1 MSNKLSTYF
10 SMTIAIALTLY
21 SIFLIGRLVAGANMS
36 LNEIQILCLLMVV
49 NAVNGLHWP
58 STK

>member
-1 MSNKLSTYF
+1 
-10 SMTIAIALTLY
+10 MTIAIALTLY

-36 LNEIQILCLLMVV
+36 INEIQILCLLMVV

>member
-21 SIFLIGRLVAGANMS
+21 SIFLIGRLITGANMS

-49 NAVNGLHWP
+49 NAVNTLHWP